1 MIDTW
6 SEEYRHQCLVRYVI
20 RWRIKNR
27 NEALAFISR
36 WMEKRPNDLLERDI
50 YAQWKLGNRGVH
62 DDWRSKNEQ
71 RDV

>member
-1 MIDTW
+1 
-6 SEEYRHQCLVRYVI
+6 
-20 RWRIKNR
+20 
-27 NEALAFISR
+27 LAFISR
-36 WMEKRPNDLLERDI
+36 WMKKRPNDLLEQDI

>member
-36 WMEKRPNDLLERDI
+36 WMEKRPNDLLERDV
-50 YAQWKLGNRGVH
+50 YREWKLGNRGVH